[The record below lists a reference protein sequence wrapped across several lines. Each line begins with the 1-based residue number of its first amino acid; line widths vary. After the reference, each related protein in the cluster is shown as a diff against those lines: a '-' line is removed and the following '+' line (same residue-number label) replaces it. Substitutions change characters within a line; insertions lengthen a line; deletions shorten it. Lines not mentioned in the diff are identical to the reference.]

1 MGEKMRTNKLFLAKH
16 SLIVLFFQNEYK
28 YEAMIRRHFTT
39 KILSISPTIPWG
51 YHKLFTFLSVNME
64 ILTPISVPILI
75 FLFVKRGDNRHLSS
89 ASKQKWQNGYPEK
102 RHYRV

>member
-1 MGEKMRTNKLFLAKH
+1 MRTNKLLLAKH

-39 KILSISPTIPWG
+39 KIVL
-51 YHKLFTFLSVNME
+51 
-64 ILTPISVPILI
+64 ILI

-89 ASKQKWQNGYPEK
+89 ASKQKWQNGYPISERIWGENAYK
-102 RHYRV
+102 QIAFS

>member
-39 KILSISPTIPWG
+39 KILSISPTA
-51 YHKLFTFLSVNME
+51 YHGDT
-64 ILTPISVPILI
+64 ISYL
-75 FLFVKRGDNRHLSS
+75 RS
-89 ASKQKWQNGYPEK
+89 YP
-102 RHYRV
+102 